1 MFPVFLIIYA
11 LIFNGFVF
19 IFTSIVLNNFVAIFD
34 SIILNG
40 FVFILTS
47 VALNVFAAIFDDL
60 ILIVVLNDN
69 FFRFLIAHIIRRQIF
84 SHEFSKEIRIFLAE
98 TICQNTHIICF
109 LCFFICFIL
118 SFCII
123 HTHSICLCCC
133 IFSCICLFRGFNRR
147 YLFFRHRFR
156 MPFSIHRFRH
166 FQAMISFWFCL
177 WNFKKII
184 IAAAFCCCNSC
195 RCQLDFIRLIFF
207 LSWNLQRCPVK
218 MLFFLFFAKHKG
230 AEQMGNMWFFFFL
243 CDFLFLII
251 RIIVWIIVTI
261 YIGSFC
267 MLWPRHIFCFLRHG
281 SISW

>member
-1 MFPVFLIIYA
+1 MNVIRYLIFIIIVTIIIPDFPRLSFIDDFVIIVVITVIINQFCFPDASCKAEQIIKCILFPVFLIIYA

-133 IFSCICLFRGFNRR
+133 IFSCICLFRGFSRR

-166 FQAMISFWFCL
+166 FQAMIPF
-177 WNFKKII
+177 
-184 IAAAFCCCNSC
+184 
-195 RCQLDFIRLIFF
+195 
-207 LSWNLQRCPVK
+207 
-218 MLFFLFFAKHKG
+218 
-230 AEQMGNMWFFFFL
+230 
-243 CDFLFLII
+243 
-251 RIIVWIIVTI
+251 
-261 YIGSFC
+261 
-267 MLWPRHIFCFLRHG
+267 
-281 SISW
+281 